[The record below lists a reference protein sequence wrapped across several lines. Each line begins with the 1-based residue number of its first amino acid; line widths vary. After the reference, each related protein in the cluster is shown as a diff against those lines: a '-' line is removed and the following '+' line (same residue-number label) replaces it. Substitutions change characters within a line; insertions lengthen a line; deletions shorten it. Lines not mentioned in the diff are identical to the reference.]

1 MKYQYSFTGEI
12 FENLVLMKSILNEL
26 IIIIIDSL
34 NLRINTYVKYLNQ
47 LR

>member
-12 FENLVLMKSILNEL
+12 FENLVIMKSILNKL

-34 NLRINTYVKYLNQ
+34 ISRINIYVKCLNQ
-47 LR
+47 L